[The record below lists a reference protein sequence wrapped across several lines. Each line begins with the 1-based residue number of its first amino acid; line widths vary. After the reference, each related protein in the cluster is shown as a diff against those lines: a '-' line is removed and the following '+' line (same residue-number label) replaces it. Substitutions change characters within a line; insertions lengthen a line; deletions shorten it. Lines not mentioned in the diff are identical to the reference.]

1 MKGVRNISL
10 LNFVAALHYFLTI
23 YILSPYLAQFMG
35 EKSVGLVFATGALI
49 SLLIF
54 FAVPYILERVSLKWF
69 ALSIGVLDILVLSGL
84 ALSPPVPFIIALV
97 ILLLAIPTLLGYA
110 LDIFLEKAIPS
121 EEKTGVARGIFIT
134 ATSSALVISPV
145 VLSVVL
151 GDGAMYW
158 KIFAIAGGTVALFVL
173 IGFFKLENTVHAL
186 KKREMKFLS
195 ILSCLTHS
203 KDVMLGAGAHF
214 ILRLFFTWVTIY
226 IPLYLHTE
234 LGIPWSELGLAF
246 FIMLIPFVLLEF
258 PVGYLADKFIG
269 ERELMILGFI
279 IMAAA
284 TISISFFEGGVLS
297 VFLVFVLVM
306 TRVGAAMVEI
316 TTETYFFKHVS
327 SSDVTT
333 ISLFRML
340 RPGSS
345 LVAPLIGSLA
355 LIFVPLQWIFVVLG
369 SLVLIGVP
377 FAVALKDTR

>member
-1 MKGVRNISL
+1 MKEVRNISL

-23 YILSPYLAQFMG
+23 YILAPYLAQFMG
-35 EKSVGLVFATGALI
+35 EKSVGLVFAAGALV
-49 SLLIF
+49 SLIVF
-54 FAVPYILERVSLKWF
+54 FAVPHILEHISLKWF
-69 ALSIGVLDILVLSGL
+69 ALGIAILDMLILTGL
-84 ALSPPVPFIIALV
+84 ALTPPVPLIIVLV
-97 ILLLAIPTLLGYA
+97 ILLLAIPVVLGYA

-121 EEKTGVARGIFIT
+121 EEKTGIARGIFIT
-134 ATSSALVISPV
+134 GTSTALVLSPI

-151 GDGAMYW
+151 GDGNLYW
-158 KIFAIAGGTVALFVL
+158 KIFAIAGVSIALFALV
-173 IGFFKLENTVHAL
+173 GFFKLGNTVDAL
-186 KKREMKFLS
+186 KKREMGFLS
-195 ILSCLTHS
+195 ILSCLMHS
-203 KDVMLGAGAHF
+203 RDVMLGAGAHF
-214 ILRLFFTWVTIY
+214 ILQLFFTWVTIY

-234 LGIPWSELGLAF
+234 LGIPWSELGFAF

-279 IMAAA
+279 IMAGA
-284 TISISFFEGGVLS
+284 TISISFFDGGVLS
-297 VFLVFVLVM
+297 LLLILVLVL
-306 TRVGAAMVEI
+306 TRVGAAIVEI

-327 SSDVTT
+327 SGDVTT

-345 LVAPLIGSLA
+345 LIAPLIGSLA

-369 SLVLIGVP
+369 TLVLVGVP